1 MKCPD
6 CGEEAPSGSTT
17 CPKCGRKLARKR
29 QSARF
34 FRFDP
39 SAEPDAG
46 EPDAGQ
52 PDGAAQDGPPPASP
66 APPAESPFE
75 EADAAEE
82 VSPLDALAQ
91 QMKTGSSPAAPPPAA
106 APVQAEPVQAEP
118 VQAEPVVA
126 PPPASV
132 PAAPAPGGT
141 EDDDALERLGP
152 YRIKGVIGR
161 GGMGAVY
168 EGFDENLSRTV
179 AIKVLPEEHAISEDF
194 VRRFLAEAKA
204 IAQLSHPNVV
214 AVHYAGSEEGQYF
227 FAMEYVEGEN
237 LQQVVEREGPLAAK
251 TAVGYAHQAAL
262 GLEAACAEGIIH
274 RDVKPANL
282 MLTPDGVIKVAD
294 FGLAHGGDPGVT
306 TTGEVAG
313 SPYFMSPEQGR
324 GEHVDHRADMYS
336 LGATLYFLLT
346 GSPPFAGEDAIAI
359 IFKHVNEPPP
369 KLPNAP
375 YGLERLMKLLLAKA
389 PSERP
394 ADYEHLVRDLH
405 QLSERGVPPRPLVAA
420 GDVAV
425 EPGLSTPA
433 TVQIS
438 PEHEAERQ
446 KKAKIDRLLVE
457 LQSILEVPEGELGG
471 GEG

>member
-1 MKCPD
+1 MPVKCPG

-29 QSARF
+29 ESARF

-39 SAEPDAG
+39 SAEPDGDKPDAG
-46 EPDAGQ
+46 EPDGDPQGEAT
-52 PDGAAQDGPPPASP
+52 
-66 APPAESPFE
+66 PAESSFE
-75 EADAAEE
+75 QADAADEI
-82 VSPLDALAQ
+82 SPLDALAR
-91 QMKTGSSPAAPPPAA
+91 QMRTGSTDASPAQAAPLAAEPVEAVPAVPVAAPPPA
-106 APVQAEPVQAEP
+106 PEPGSPEAEAE
-118 VQAEPVVA
+118 E
-126 PPPASV
+126 
-132 PAAPAPGGT
+132 
-141 EDDDALERLGP
+141 ALEGLGP
-152 YRIKGVIGR
+152 YKIEGVIGR

-168 EGFDENLSRTV
+168 RGFDENLNRTV
-179 AIKVLPEEHAISEDF
+179 AIKVLPEEHAVSEEY

-237 LQQVVEREGPLAAK
+237 LQQIVEREGPLSAK
-251 TAVGYAHQAAL
+251 TAVVYAHQAAL

-324 GEHVDHRADMYS
+324 GEHVDHRSDMYS
-336 LGATLYFLLT
+336 LGATLFFLLT
-346 GSPPFAGEDAIAI
+346 GSPPFTGEDAIAI

-369 KLPNAP
+369 KIPNAP

-405 QLSERGVPPRPLVAA
+405 QLSERGVPPRPLVSA
-420 GDVAV
+420 GEVAIH
-425 EPGLSTPA
+425 PGINTPA
-433 TVQIS
+433 TVQLS
-438 PEHEAERQ
+438 PDEEAERR
-446 KKAKIDRLLVE
+446 KKVKIDRLLVE
-457 LQSILEVPEGELGG
+457 LQSILEVPEGELRA
-471 GEG
+471 GEE